1 MQHINLNQRIQLRFD
16 DHHLATGY
24 ERTDI
29 KLICSYN
36 NQKMSSDGY
45 ESEDLISVESD
56 WDELEYEFQEM
67 KNSLEM
73 MIKGGTKAY
82 PI

>member
-1 MQHINLNQRIQLRFD
+1 
-16 DHHLATGY
+16 
-24 ERTDI
+24 
-29 KLICSYN
+29 
-36 NQKMSSDGY
+36 MSSDGY